1 MDRIPQPKPHPE
13 SQRIYAFE
21 ARRRIL
27 LASWA
32 VLFGPFCAWGRLV
45 RHDWAYGSPLA
56 AILLFAAALL
66 LIAPILAFSAYSL
79 IDRANR
85 RPGTY
90 WSRYAGL
97 VGNGTLVGMAAVV
110 ACGLLFSCMFGADAL
125 HPLWLIPGA
134 LVGMGSYVFL
144 GGRSPYHSRFQTWS
158 RWPLFV
164 VVCGMMLAYYL
175 AVW

>member
-1 MDRIPQPKPHPE
+1 MDRIPQQKPDPE

-32 VLFGPFCAWGRLV
+32 VLFLPFCAWGRLV
-45 RHDWAYGSPLA
+45 RRNLAYSSPLA
-56 AILLFAAALL
+56 AILLFAAAMMV
-66 LIAPILAFSAYSL
+66 IAPILAFSSYTL

-90 WSRYAGL
+90 WGRYAGL
-97 VGNGTLVGMAAVV
+97 VGSGALVGMAAVI
-110 ACGLLFSCMFGADAL
+110 ACGLLFSCAFGADAL

-144 GGRSPYHSRFQTWS
+144 GGRSPHHTRFQTWV
-158 RWPLFV
+158 RWPLFGL
-164 VVCGMMLAYYL
+164 VCGLMLAYFL
-175 AVW
+175 ILW